1 MTEDFSNAEKDTIT
15 DIVKT
20 VFRIESTDLEGPLII
35 YRISPDSFNQEK
47 FNTLFQKLA
56 RLNLSLYNNG
66 MLEILVTRK
75 MSNKKMSR
83 IKILLL
89 LLTFLSISY
98 VGATYSM
105 TYYKEDS
112 FPLQLALAMG
122 YFVIPMILIIGSR
135 EIPKYI
141 IRKKS
146 GLEYSL
152 PILIPNPILMGSM
165 GIINAPGEPYK
176 THKDQ
181 VYSGFFSIIFGIVIS
196 IFFLSMGFLGVSVY
210 TGTIEG
216 PNSSISVVNLPLFFQ
231 ATLGNFLP
239 ATGALDPMALA
250 GWSGLL
256 FTSFNAFPIGMLDGG
271 SVFSGIRTS
280 VQKNISYV
288 FLTIMIVIDLT
299 FPSWF
304 ILPIMVLLVGID
316 PQQPYESGITLMK
329 RGNFFI
335 IIITLLIMVVGA
347 IPFPVH
353 SALPSIET
361 NAVVSSAVVMSGNS
375 SYANFSIFVINN
387 GQITVD
393 PAFSSN
399 ISLPFSV
406 KSTSGFISPSHSAIY
421 YISMNVSKL
430 PVGFTRIPF
439 QVYINSNFNTVH
451 FTVLKI
457 SNSSNVFVNVATY
470 SSVNIGNQ
478 RKISFIT
485 FSTSTT
491 NLSENVFISAPNGL
505 QCNIS
510 YEGTGNQSAKLS
522 LMGSQLFPVEFIA
535 SDNVLSILNFTIVFN
550 SPLQYPVVVAI
561 YNLTY
566 NGSMLIIRN

>member
-122 YFVIPMILIIGSR
+122 YFVIPMILIIVSR

-406 KSTSGFISPSHSAIY
+406 KSTASIRRNHDLYPCIVSYIFTKILRKSIFLENLPILDYIY
-421 YISMNVSKL
+421 IEWGC
-430 PVGFTRIPF
+430 PVA
-439 QVYINSNFNTVH
+439 NSFH
-451 FTVLKI
+451 
-457 SNSSNVFVNVATY
+457 
-470 SSVNIGNQ
+470 
-478 RKISFIT
+478 
-485 FSTSTT
+485 
-491 NLSENVFISAPNGL
+491 
-505 QCNIS
+505 
-510 YEGTGNQSAKLS
+510 
-522 LMGSQLFPVEFIA
+522 
-535 SDNVLSILNFTIVFN
+535 
-550 SPLQYPVVVAI
+550 
-561 YNLTY
+561 
-566 NGSMLIIRN
+566 